1 MYNNGKII
9 SYLFNEVRKA
19 FGDSPADVDGVP
31 VFFLEEMYPEVLKI
45 DSLAKALRDE
55 TWALLSLMHYEAE
68 NLAWGEDSKVFR
80 KQNLFSQAKAVSP
93 STPILSIMR
102 DWAVETFRTKED
114 DGTAWGLE
122 GEKFA
127 MNLAALLD
135 AEDLG
140 YYKKFGLPDY
150 QHYGYAIIDHQFFQD
165 ELHPGVDWSY
175 NVESGMAK
183 VWKRHLQ
190 LLILGL
196 FISADWE
203 YETLKGEKISF
214 VDMWFRLLEP
224 YDRMKQRT
232 EAARKLGLHY
242 QSGPYPFRSSSSSYD
257 MLEEEYR
264 GEGSR

>member
-9 SYLFNEVRKA
+9 SYLFNEVRKT
-19 FGDSPADVDGVP
+19 FGDSPVDVDGVP
-31 VFFLEEMYPEVLKI
+31 MFFLEEMYPEVLKM

-55 TWALLSLMHYEAE
+55 TWSLLSLLHYEAE
-68 NLAWGEDSKVFR
+68 NLAWAEDPQVFHE
-80 KQNLFSQAKAVSP
+80 QNLFSQAKSDSP
-93 STPILSIMR
+93 STPILSILR
-102 DWAVETFRTKED
+102 DWTVETFRTKEE

-122 GEKFA
+122 GKKFA
-127 MNLAALLD
+127 TDLAALLD

-140 YYKKFGLPDY
+140 HYNKFGWSDY
-150 QHYGYAIIDHQFFQD
+150 QSYGYAIIDHQFFQD

-175 NVESGMAK
+175 NMESGMIK
-183 VWKRHLQ
+183 VWERHLQ
-190 LLILGL
+190 LFILGL
-196 FISADWE
+196 LISVDWE

-224 YDRMKQRT
+224 YERMKQRT

-242 QSGPYPFRSSSSSYD
+242 QSGPYPFSSSSSSYD

-264 GEGSR
+264 GKDS